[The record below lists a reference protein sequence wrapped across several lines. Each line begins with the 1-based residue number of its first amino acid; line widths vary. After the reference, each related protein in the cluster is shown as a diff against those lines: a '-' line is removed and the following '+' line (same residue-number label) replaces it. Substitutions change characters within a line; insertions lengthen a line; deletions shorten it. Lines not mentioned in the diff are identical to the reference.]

1 MLTDSRQNKKKTAE
15 SSSNRI
21 IINRTHFLLQQK
33 NHLDFSPEQ
42 LNMIATMGNS
52 RRGRGGGGSA
62 AMAAAAAATA
72 NKMSS
77 AKGGIAPG
85 KGTVSLFIS
94 TVFAL
99 FVFCF
104 SVCSCCLVLLF
115 QFETVFSCYAC
126 ARAITLALFLLLL
139 LTFVSRSLNLFSSF
153 SLSYLLFFPIPSSLS
168 LFGLSIHLCLTVCL
182 SVSSTVRSCPVS
194 AIAHANSDKPNH

>member
-1 MLTDSRQNKKKTAE
+1 
-15 SSSNRI
+15 
-21 IINRTHFLLQQK
+21 
-33 NHLDFSPEQ
+33 
-42 LNMIATMGNS
+42 
-52 RRGRGGGGSA
+52 
-62 AMAAAAAATA
+62 MAAAAAATA

-77 AKGGIAPG
+77 AKGGGIAAG

-115 QFETVFSCYAC
+115 QFETVFSCFAC
-126 ARAITLALFLLLL
+126 ARAITLAPFLLLL
-139 LTFVSRSLNLFSSF
+139 LTFVSRSLKLFSSF

-168 LFGLSIHLCLTVCL
+168 LFSAFLSTC
-182 SVSSTVRSCPVS
+182 
-194 AIAHANSDKPNH
+194 A